1 MKMTFAHVQSSLP
14 GKKAEELLERRHA
27 VIPDGVGYGTP
38 SFVERAEG
46 AVVED
51 VDGNRFI
58 DFAGAIGTIN
68 VGHSHPKVAEAVKN
82 QADDFIH
89 TGFNVMM
96 YESYVRLAERL
107 CELAPGRHS
116 KKAMFLNSGAEAV
129 ENAVKVARK
138 YTKRPAVVT
147 FSRSFHGRTLMTMSM
162 TAKVKPYKYEFGPFA
177 PEVYRAP
184 YPYFYRKPDSM
195 SEQEYSEE
203 TLENVKRVIEQ
214 EISPDRVAAVVME
227 PVQGEGGFVVP
238 DQTFVQGM
246 KEFCEEHGIMFT
258 ADEIQTGF
266 TRTGDYFAMNH
277 FGVVPDL
284 ITVSKSMAGGVPIS
298 GLIGRA
304 EVMDAASPGE
314 LGGTYSGSPLG
325 CAAALA
331 VLDVIE
337 EENLNKRAVAIGK
350 TVMTQF
356 REWQSE
362 YSCIGDVRG
371 LGAMCAME
379 LVQDR
384 ESKTPDKA
392 LTGKVIKEAQKRGL
406 LVLGAGNYGNVIR
419 MLMPIVITD
428 EQLQKG
434 MDLLKDALQA
444 AVES

>member
-1 MKMTFAHVQSSLP
+1 MRMNFANMKTSLP
-14 GKKAEELLERRHA
+14 GKKAEDLLERRHR
-27 VIPDGVGYGTP
+27 VIPDGVGYGNP
-38 SFVERAEG
+38 SFTKQAEG
-46 AVVED
+46 AMVED
-51 VDGNRFI
+51 VDGNQFI

-68 VGHSHPKVAEAVKN
+68 VGHRHPTVVDAIKN
-82 QADDFIH
+82 QVDDFIH

-96 YESYVRLAERL
+96 YESYIELAERL
-107 CELAPGRHS
+107 CQLSPGDHA

-184 YPYFYRKPDSM
+184 FPYFYRKPDAM
-195 SEQEYSEE
+195 TEQEYSED
-203 TLENVKRVIEQ
+203 TLGHVKRVIEQ

-238 DQTFVQGM
+238 DQTFVQGV
-246 KEFCEEHGIMFT
+246 KAFCEEHGIMFV

-266 TRTGDYFAMNH
+266 TRTGDYFAINH
-277 FGVVPDL
+277 FDVVPDL
-284 ITVSKSMAGGVPIS
+284 ITVSKSMAAGVPIS
-298 GLIGRA
+298 GVIGRA

-314 LGGTYSGSPLG
+314 LGGTYSGSPIG

-337 EENLNKRAVAIGK
+337 QENLNDRAFKIGE
-350 TVMTQF
+350 TVMNQF
-356 REWQSE
+356 HEWKNR
-362 YSCIGDVRG
+362 YDCIGDVRG
-371 LGAMCAME
+371 LGAMCAIE
-379 LVQDR
+379 LVSNST
-384 ESKTPDKA
+384 EKTPDKA
-392 LTGKVIKEAQKRGL
+392 LTGQVVKEAQKRGL
-406 LVLGAGNYGNVIR
+406 LVLAAGNYGNVIR

-428 EQLQKG
+428 AQLHEG
-434 MDLLKDALQA
+434 MSLLEEAIQA
-444 AVES
+444 AMES